1 MKSVETKK
9 NEVREITSDIS
20 RMKGKYLVYDLKRSW
35 REDFFRRRFRRG
47 GVNRA

>member
-20 RMKGKYLVYDLKRSW
+20 RMKGKYLVYKILQD
-35 REDFFRRRFRRG
+35 
-47 GVNRA
+47 

>member
-20 RMKGKYLVYDLKRSW
+20 RMKGKYHLTKAAIK
-35 REDFFRRRFRRG
+35 G
-47 GVNRA
+47 